1 MFRSWMPVALLT
13 NLELSVGMIM
23 ACMPALNV
31 LMKRAFK
38 LGTTIDDSKGY
49 ELKDG
54 AVHGLSGDMRSNSK
68 GGPSMGYT
76 MRIMATENNNSEE
89 GIIQQKHSLERS
101 ASDDKTNNYSGFTD
115 ARIIQTQEVQVE
127 WSTSHV

>member
-1 MFRSWMPVALLT
+1 MPVALLT

-31 LMKRAFK
+31 LMKKVFK
-38 LGTTIDDSKGY
+38 LGTTVDDSKGY

-54 AVHGLSGDMRSNSK
+54 AAPGLSGGMKSNSK
-68 GGPSMGYT
+68 GGASMGYT
-76 MRIMATENNNSEE
+76 MRIMATENNSSEE

-101 ASDDKTNNYSGFTD
+101 ASGDKTNNYSGFAD
-115 ARIIQTQEVQVE
+115 HRIIQTQEVQVE
-127 WSTSHV
+127 WSSSHV